1 MVHDLSEHFSAK
13 NIFFFYCEHSMLPV
27 TLTNNIDKHAIFIC
41 YSIGFI
47 YIAQTILTFLLLF
60 SISFGGLG
68 QIE

>member
-1 MVHDLSEHFSAK
+1 
-13 NIFFFYCEHSMLPV
+13 MLPV

-68 QIE
+68 KIE